1 MNNVFTDY
9 VAACHSALELTTEGQ
24 VIDAVQQALIPL
36 LASDSWLPASHATPK
51 PDGYGQFPLYIDPD
65 DRLSIVSFVWGPLQ
79 NTPVHDHCVW
89 GVVGVLR
96 GEETSKDFVQG
107 DTGLVESRRSVCL
120 PGDILAVS
128 PSIGDIHWVGNE
140 SADDYAISIHTYGGN
155 IGKVQRHV
163 FDPDTGMARDFVSG
177 YEPVAPILT

>member
-1 MNNVFTDY
+1 MSDVFANY
-9 VAACHSALELTTEGQ
+9 VAACHSALELTTEDR
-24 VIDAVQQALIPL
+24 VIDAVQQALVPL
-36 LASDSWLPASHATPK
+36 LASDNWLPVSHATPK

-96 GEETSKDFVQG
+96 GEETSKDYQQKEG
-107 DTGLVESRRSVCL
+107 RLLETGRSVCL

-163 FDPDTGMARDFVSG
+163 FDPDTGMVRDFVSG

>member
-1 MNNVFTDY
+1 MSDVFADY
-9 VAACHSALELTTEGQ
+9 VAACHAALEQNTEPR
-24 VIDAVQQALIPL
+24 VIAAVQQALVPL
-36 LASDSWLPASHATPK
+36 LKSADWLPASHATPK
-51 PDGYGQFPLYIDPD
+51 ENGYGQFPLYVDPL

-96 GEETSKDFVQG
+96 GEETSKDYARQDG
-107 DTGLVESRRSVCL
+107 GLIETSRSL
-120 PGDILAVS
+120 SHPGDILAVS
-128 PSIGDIHWVGNE
+128 PTIGDIHWVGNE

-163 FDPDTGMARDFVSG
+163 FDPETGVARGFVSG
-177 YEPVAPILT
+177 YEPVEPILT